1 MAFTNLEK
9 THMVLIHGQARRH
22 SKLARQIYGER
33 FPQKI
38 LPNART
44 LINVVQHLR
53 DFGRFEMNKHDL
65 SRQRE
70 DRILVPQEIFHEIKN
85 QLRASTRRRLA
96 NPLGVSQFVVWLRVQ
111 NATQEIRQN
120 RGIVKLF
127 WFSWARRAEACI
139 VNDGRHFEQLFSCL
153 ILCFYS

>member
-1 MAFTNLEK
+1 MA
-9 THMVLIHGQARRH
+9 HRY

-44 LINVVQHLR
+44 FINVVQHLR
-53 DFGRFEMNKHDL
+53 DFGRFEKKHDL

-70 DRILVPQEIFHEIKN
+70 DRILVPEEILHEIKN

-111 NATQEIRQN
+111 NATREIRQN
-120 RGIVKLF
+120 RGIVNLF

-139 VNDGRHFEQLFSCL
+139 VNDGRHFEQLLSCL
-153 ILCFYS
+153 IYAFTRNMYSLFTLLFSE